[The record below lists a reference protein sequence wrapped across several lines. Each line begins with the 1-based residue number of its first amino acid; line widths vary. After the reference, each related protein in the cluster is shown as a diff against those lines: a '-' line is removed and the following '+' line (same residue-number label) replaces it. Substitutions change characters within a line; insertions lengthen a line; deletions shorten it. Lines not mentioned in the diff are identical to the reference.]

1 MTNVKTKSGFEIA
14 VDDEA
19 MNSMELVDTLVE
31 VDSNDLLAV
40 SKLGEMLLGKDGKK
54 KLYDHLRNDKGIV
67 PVDLFMQELNEIM
80 GALGDSAKN

>member
-1 MTNVKTKSGFEIA
+1 MINVKTKSDFEIA

-31 VDSNDLLAV
+31 VESNDLLAV

-54 KLYDHLRNDKGIV
+54 KLYEHLRNNKGIV

>member
-1 MTNVKTKSGFEIA
+1 MINVKTKSGFEIA

-31 VDSNDLLAV
+31 VESNDLLAV

-54 KLYDHLRNDKGIV
+54 KLYDHLRNNKGIV

>member
-1 MTNVKTKSGFEIA
+1 MINVKTQSGFEIA

-31 VDSNDLLAV
+31 VDGNDLLAV

-54 KLYDHLRNDKGIV
+54 KLYDHLRNNKGIV

>member
-1 MTNVKTKSGFEIA
+1 
-14 VDDEA
+14 

-31 VDSNDLLAV
+31 VESNDLLAV

-54 KLYDHLRNDKGIV
+54 KLYDHLRNNKGIV

>member
-1 MTNVKTKSGFEIA
+1 MINVKTKSGFEIA

-31 VDSNDLLAV
+31 VESNDLLAV

-54 KLYDHLRNDKGIV
+54 KLYDHLRNNKGIV
-67 PVDLFMQELNEIM
+67 PVDRFMQELNEIM
-80 GALGDSAKN
+80 GALGDYAKN

>member
-1 MTNVKTKSGFEIA
+1 MINVKTKSGFEIA

-31 VDSNDLLAV
+31 VESNDLLAV

-54 KLYDHLRNDKGIV
+54 KLYEHLRNNKGIV

>member
-1 MTNVKTKSGFEIA
+1 MINVKTKSGFEIA

-31 VDSNDLLAV
+31 VESNDLLAV